1 MRSQRSVLGNRSPMR
16 HTTNMPES
24 KHVIPV
30 SIQAVFPTNGG
41 CALFLGDDTKVFVIY
56 VDQMSGAAIA
66 AASVE
71 VPKIRP
77 MTHDLMGSMLIGLG
91 AKVERVVINDFR
103 KDVFFARLILS
114 QENEV
119 REKAVVEL
127 DSRPSDAIALA
138 LRQDAPLFVSRK
150 VWDGVEDM
158 SPILKKISEKG
169 FLDDEPPF
177 EEGFGI

>member
-1 MRSQRSVLGNRSPMR
+1 MD
-16 HTTNMPES
+16 MPES

-30 SIQAVFPTNGG
+30 SIRAIFPTNGG
-41 CALFLGDDTKVFVIY
+41 CALFLGDETKVFVIY
-56 VDQMSGAAIA
+56 VDQTSGAAIA
-66 AASVE
+66 SASVD

-77 MTHDLMGSMLIGLG
+77 MTHDLVGSMLIGLG

-103 KDVFFARLILS
+103 KDVFYARLILS

-119 REKAVVEL
+119 KEKAVVEL

-138 LRQDAPLFVSRK
+138 LRQDAPLFVSQK

-158 SPILKKISEKG
+158 SPILQKITEKG
-169 FLDDEPPF
+169 FMDDEPPF
-177 EEGFGI
+177 GEGLGL